1 MSPLRIFICSFAILL
16 GGVLNLLYLRP
27 MVRATPI
34 DYAQFYFAGQL
45 VADGKVG
52 QIYDVDA
59 YAPLAAKVRAEQ
71 GKVSIC
77 HYFNRPAF
85 AALLCWPLALLS
97 FAAGVKLTVG
107 INLLLWGLLA
117 WKLPVW
123 LGAPG
128 FLRVWLLSFFPFVS
142 SVALGQDTLAITLL
156 ITYSCCVLLKRNEAL
171 AGAVLALCLVK
182 PHLIILLPVLLLLER
197 KHRALIAFSLTAS
210 ALGLLS
216 FALIGVQ
223 GVRQWLRLLQAP
235 TTDFWPSSMG
245 NLRAI
250 ELNFGMP
257 AALALGAITL
267 IAATVVLARGQFT
280 ERLSAALILTLLLS
294 PHTYWQDYSVLAIL
308 AFSTSSRFIR
318 YTLLLPWCF
327 FLPTFDIWPMT
338 IAVVGC
344 IAWMAG
350 QALLERERF
359 QSRET
364 NTASPMV
371 A

>member
-1 MSPLRIFICSFAILL
+1 MSPLRIFICAFAIFL

-27 MVRATPI
+27 MVRGTPI
-34 DYAQFYFAGQL
+34 DFAQFYFAGQL

-52 QIYDVDA
+52 QIYDAEA
-59 YAPLAAKVRAEQ
+59 YAPLAARVRAEQ

-85 AALLCWPLALLS
+85 AALLCWPLALFS
-97 FAAGVKLTVG
+97 FGAGVKFMVG

-128 FLRVWLLSFFPFVS
+128 FLRVWLLS
-142 SVALGQDTLAITLL
+142 L
-156 ITYSCCVLLKRNEAL
+156 IL
-171 AGAVLALCLVK
+171 
-182 PHLIILLPVLLLLER
+182 LLPVFLLLESKR
-197 KHRALIAFSLTAS
+197 RALIAFFLTGC

-280 ERLSAALILTLLLS
+280 ERLSAVLVLTLLLS

-350 QALLERERF
+350 HALFER
-359 QSRET
+359 QQ
-364 NTASPMV
+364 
-371 A
+371 